1 MEEKQIQGIQNFDN
15 NPFVSNQQNV
25 TIQTDKILLDFK
37 NIYSQF
43 DPANNETIIINHKMI
58 ILDPY
63 IAKLFAGIVNNSIT
77 EYEKQFGKI
86 AKPKAM
92 AKAEEIAKT
101 KTKPSS
107 STFHSYMG

>member
-43 DPANNETIIINHKMI
+43 DPMNNEIIIINHKMI

-63 IAKLFAGIVNNSIT
+63 IAKSFADTINKSIT

-86 AKPKAM
+86 TKPEAVI
-92 AKAEEIAKT
+92 KAEKQAKIKT
-101 KTKPSS
+101 KTSGPTS
-107 STFHSYMG
+107 HSYMG

>member
-43 DPANNETIIINHKMI
+43 DPANNEIIIINHKMI

-63 IAKLFAGIVNNSIT
+63 IAKLFFDTLNKSIM

-86 AKPKAM
+86 KKPEAVT
-92 AKAEEIAKT
+92 KAEEQAKIRT
-101 KTKPSS
+101 KTSS
-107 STFHSYMG
+107 STSYSYMG